1 MMDMIVL
8 PSHLKTLYGNEILTN
23 GKIDI
28 AKEDTQTVMDYMFKE
43 MFTEY
48 PEIDGIY
55 IRYGETYTGNTY
67 SNAKLGY
74 GAPYHTG
81 IIYSGRFYDISFDA
95 Y

>member
-48 PEIDGIY
+48 PEIDG
-55 IRYGETYTGNTY
+55 NM
-67 SNAKLGY
+67 L
-74 GAPYHTG
+74 
-81 IIYSGRFYDISFDA
+81 F
-95 Y
+95 